1 MNDIHTVEEW
11 LGKDNKL
18 GQDIWHKK
26 YQKNEETFDAW
37 LDRVSLGNPAYR
49 RLIELKM
56 LIPGGRILSNVGIDD
71 DSCGMSNCYSRGF
84 IEDDYGDIMQ
94 AAVDIGKTFKAQG
107 GEGLSLSKLRPK
119 GTPIGDKYESD
130 GIIPFMRIYNE
141 VTQGTSQ
148 GGARKGALLMS
159 LDAWHKEAMNF
170 ITIKSEEGLI
180 EKANLSLEIDNE
192 FMECVQAYYERGETK
207 TITRKESY
215 SGHEIEWEVTP
226 IEVFKA
232 FIHNNYE
239 WGDPGCLFVDKFR
252 NYNLMEFCDNYQI
265 ETCNPSLRAG
275 TEVLTDKGPF
285 PIEALEG
292 KFFYVVNVDGESAP
306 AECFLSGKNKQL
318 YKITLENNEEI
329 YCTPEHK
336 WPIATGKAYQKKSTN
351 ELTTEDKFL
360 ISKNTI
366 LSKGSLGSYED
377 GMFLGYWYGD
387 GSVTELKDG
396 GYQYGFTFG
405 HGDKIDFWLPFIS
418 KYLSNIT
425 GKTYCGTKRNRG
437 GQDWVELAVRDASI
451 RDLFKKYG
459 IESKNKFPS
468 TLLNECSEEFRRG
481 FIDGLLSADG
491 CVNTTHKG
499 EAISLT
505 TASETI
511 ARQFYSMLYWYGLK
525 PNIQKLTRTIDLG
538 NGEKEYTRYDICLSK
553 GKFERFV
560 SMFKLSSSSKYNKI
574 LDIIKTSKRNN
585 IRNETI
591 AIKSIELTDICEDV
605 WDIHVY
611 DNTHTFSLNW
621 CITGN
626 CGEQP
631 LPKHG
636 ACNLAA
642 INLSEFVISP
652 YTNEAGFDFDA
663 FEEAVTLGIQYL
675 DKIVD
680 FNANRHALPQQKK
693 MALEFRNCGL
703 GVMGYAT
710 MLMKLGMQYGSD
722 DAIRFSNDLFSYMF
736 ITAVRSSSKEAKKLG
751 TFPGYRDQIFNSNII
766 LNHFGNGAISD
777 LRSIGLRNC
786 SLLSIA
792 PTGSIATML
801 GESGGIEPEFAISY
815 TRRTVGLTDNE
826 DHYYT
831 VYCKAAREYLAAHP
845 ECDGVLPDWFVS
857 SADIDPIRRVKTQAV
872 IQKHIDTAISSTV
885 NLPEAASEDDMARI
899 YIEAWKQG
907 TKGLT
912 IFRSGCKREA
922 ILTTGDTAPKKNEQ
936 KNDTCTDCLNRGMI
950 IGVDDDLMSIKKT
963 IINGCGKFYLHVD
976 FDETSLEFLETYIDI
991 GSGGGCE
998 RNLQFISRLMSLAL
1012 RAGVPLEAIIDQ
1024 AYSIRPCNA
1033 YLARTKSKGDTSP
1046 GTSCPSAIGKALEE
1060 MKKKAVYLYGDDTEE
1075 APEVVS
1081 DPTAKKA
1088 NNTKTNHNDSPSKC
1102 PECGAQ
1108 LRFEGGCDV
1117 CPECG
1122 YSHCG

>member
-84 IEDDYGDIMQ
+84 VEDDYSDIMQ

-130 GIIPFMRIYNE
+130 GIVPFMKIYNE
-141 VTQGTSQ
+141 VTEGTSQ

-159 LDAWHKEAMNF
+159 LDAWHKEAINF
-170 ITIKSEEGLI
+170 ITIKSAEGLI
-180 EKANLSLEIDNE
+180 EKANLSLEIDND
-192 FMECVQAYYERGETK
+192 FMECIKAYYETGEVK
-207 TITRKESY
+207 TVTRHENY
-215 SGHEIEWEVTP
+215 SGHEVEWEVTP
-226 IEVFKA
+226 IEVFQA

-265 ETCNPSLRAG
+265 EACNP
-275 TEVLTDKGPF
+275 
-285 PIEALEG
+285 
-292 KFFYVVNVDGESAP
+292 
-306 AECFLSGKNKQL
+306 
-318 YKITLENNEEI
+318 
-329 YCTPEHK
+329 
-336 WPIATGKAYQKKSTN
+336 
-351 ELTTEDKFL
+351 
-360 ISKNTI
+360 
-366 LSKGSLGSYED
+366 
-377 GMFLGYWYGD
+377 
-387 GSVTELKDG
+387 
-396 GYQYGFTFG
+396 
-405 HGDKIDFWLPFIS
+405 
-418 KYLSNIT
+418 
-425 GKTYCGTKRNRG
+425 
-437 GQDWVELAVRDASI
+437 
-451 RDLFKKYG
+451 
-459 IESKNKFPS
+459 
-468 TLLNECSEEFRRG
+468 
-481 FIDGLLSADG
+481 
-491 CVNTTHKG
+491 
-499 EAISLT
+499 
-505 TASETI
+505 
-511 ARQFYSMLYWYGLK
+511 
-525 PNIQKLTRTIDLG
+525 
-538 NGEKEYTRYDICLSK
+538 
-553 GKFERFV
+553 
-560 SMFKLSSSSKYNKI
+560 
-574 LDIIKTSKRNN
+574 
-585 IRNETI
+585 
-591 AIKSIELTDICEDV
+591 
-605 WDIHVY
+605 
-611 DNTHTFSLNW
+611 
-621 CITGN
+621 

-642 INLSEFVISP
+642 INLSEFVVNP
-652 YTNEAGFDFDA
+652 YTNDAGFDFDS
-663 FEEAVTLGIQYL
+663 FEAAVMLGIQYL

-710 MLMKLGMQYGSD
+710 MLMKLGLQYGSD
-722 DAIRFSNDLFSYMF
+722 DAIRFSDDLFSYMF
-736 ITAVRSSSKEAKKLG
+736 VTAVRSSSQEAKKLG

-831 VYCKAAREYLAAHP
+831 VYCKAASEYLAAHP

-922 ILTTGDTAPKKNEQ
+922 ILTTGDTTPKKNEQ

-1081 DPTAKKA
+1081 DPAAKKA

>member
-26 YQKNEETFDAW
+26 YQKDEETFDAW

-84 IEDDYGDIMQ
+84 VEDDYSDIMQ

-130 GIIPFMRIYNE
+130 GIVPFMKIYNE
-141 VTQGTSQ
+141 VTEGTSQ

-159 LDAWHKEAMNF
+159 LDAWHKEAINF
-170 ITIKSEEGLI
+170 ITIKSAEGLI
-180 EKANLSLEIDNE
+180 EKANLSLEIDND
-192 FMECVQAYYERGETK
+192 FMECIKAYYETGEVK
-207 TITRKESY
+207 TVTRHENY
-215 SGHEIEWEVTP
+215 SGHEVEWEVTP
-226 IEVFKA
+226 IEVFQA

-265 ETCNPSLRAG
+265 ETCNP
-275 TEVLTDKGPF
+275 
-285 PIEALEG
+285 
-292 KFFYVVNVDGESAP
+292 
-306 AECFLSGKNKQL
+306 
-318 YKITLENNEEI
+318 
-329 YCTPEHK
+329 
-336 WPIATGKAYQKKSTN
+336 
-351 ELTTEDKFL
+351 
-360 ISKNTI
+360 
-366 LSKGSLGSYED
+366 
-377 GMFLGYWYGD
+377 
-387 GSVTELKDG
+387 
-396 GYQYGFTFG
+396 
-405 HGDKIDFWLPFIS
+405 
-418 KYLSNIT
+418 
-425 GKTYCGTKRNRG
+425 
-437 GQDWVELAVRDASI
+437 
-451 RDLFKKYG
+451 
-459 IESKNKFPS
+459 
-468 TLLNECSEEFRRG
+468 
-481 FIDGLLSADG
+481 
-491 CVNTTHKG
+491 
-499 EAISLT
+499 
-505 TASETI
+505 
-511 ARQFYSMLYWYGLK
+511 
-525 PNIQKLTRTIDLG
+525 
-538 NGEKEYTRYDICLSK
+538 
-553 GKFERFV
+553 
-560 SMFKLSSSSKYNKI
+560 
-574 LDIIKTSKRNN
+574 
-585 IRNETI
+585 
-591 AIKSIELTDICEDV
+591 
-605 WDIHVY
+605 
-611 DNTHTFSLNW
+611 
-621 CITGN
+621 

-642 INLSEFVISP
+642 INLSEFVVNP
-652 YTNEAGFDFDA
+652 YTNDAGFDFDA
-663 FEEAVTLGIQYL
+663 FEEAVMLGIQYL

-722 DAIRFSNDLFSYMF
+722 DAIRFSDDLFSYMF
-736 ITAVRSSSKEAKKLG
+736 VTAVRSSSQEAKKLG
-751 TFPGYRDQIFNSNII
+751 IFPGYRDQIFNSNII
-766 LNHFGNGAISD
+766 LNHFGNGAISN

-907 TKGLT
+907 AKGLT

-922 ILTTGDTAPKKNEQ
+922 ILTTGDTATKKNEQ
-936 KNDTCTDCLNRGMI
+936 KNDVCTDCLNRGMI

-1081 DPTAKKA
+1081 DPAAKKA